1 MTSYL
6 FIYFLQLLYTFS
18 ILRNS
23 GIAYEKCN
31 GVGEGERE
39 CMECRHVVRRRLKIV
54 SLKIT
59 SSRDIIL
66 IFRHYYYYKTIFSN
80 FPIESIDSSIFQNIL
95 YKSTRD
101 VNIPIFYIF
110 LKIFVFL
117 FSFFRFFI
125 KRYTVFIFF
134 INLCKISSHL
144 FHSIGNRDVI
154 KRQNKIRKK
163 KLGKGKAAYLAL
175 RFDLTLNRKR

>member
-1 MTSYL
+1 MHGMQTRGSKTFKNCFFKDNIKQRYNFNISPL
-6 FIYFLQLLYTFS
+6 LLLQNYFL
-18 ILRNS
+18 
-23 GIAYEKCN
+23 K
-31 GVGEGERE
+31 
-39 CMECRHVVRRRLKIV
+39 
-54 SLKIT
+54 
-59 SSRDIIL
+59 
-66 IFRHYYYYKTIFSN
+66 FSN
-80 FPIESIDSSIFQNIL
+80 RSIHRYFKIYYINQQEMQIFH
-95 YKSTRD
+95 S
-101 VNIPIFYIF
+101 FYIF